1 MQMSKPGPT
10 KQGVDIALARRNTPI
25 SGVRLRRALTAPMV
39 VLYGLGVTIGAGIYV
54 LVGATAAEAGAF
66 APIAFLVAAAVVA
79 FTALSYSELSTRYPV
94 SAGEAAYVEAGLN
107 SGLLAASVGLLV
119 AASGIVSAAAVAIGA
134 ASYLSELWAVPEAFL
149 TASIVGAMTL
159 VALWGIT
166 QSVAVA
172 GAITLVEISGLLLVI
187 YWGFGVAEPNGVP
200 IAATFA
206 ASETGHWIGIGSAS
220 VLAFFAFVGF
230 EDIANVAEE
239 VKDPTRTM
247 PKAIIWTLLL
257 ATILY
262 VATTVAVLVAV
273 PISSLASSSSPLT
286 LVFDG
291 AEQNVRNTFALIAV
305 VATINGVLIQMI
317 MASRVVYGLA
327 DRNHLPSV
335 LAKVWPSTQTPA
347 VATLAV
353 AFLILLLSQTVPIEA
368 LAERTSQIV
377 LTVFAVVNLS
387 LIRLKVSGEKTLKA
401 FSVPFAVP
409 IFGMI
414 TSVALLFISV
424 F

>member
-1 MQMSKPGPT
+1 MSRQGPT
-10 KQGVDIALARRNTPI
+10 MRGTGLAQASRNTPE
-25 SGVRLRRALTAPMV
+25 SGVRLRRALTAPLV

-54 LVGATAAEAGAF
+54 LVGATAAEAGAL

-107 SGLLAASVGLLV
+107 SGLLAACVGLLV
-119 AASGIVSAAAVAIGA
+119 AASGIVSAAAVSIGA
-134 ASYLSELWAVPEAFL
+134 ASYLGEFWAVPEAFL
-149 TASIVGAMTL
+149 TTAIVGTMTL

-172 GAITLVEISGLLLVI
+172 GAITLIEISGLLLVI

-200 IAATFA
+200 VAATFA

-239 VKDPTRTM
+239 VKEPTQTM
-247 PKAIIWTLLL
+247 PKAIIWTLVL

-262 VATTVAVLVAV
+262 VCTTVAVLVAV
-273 PISSLASSSSPLT
+273 PISSLATSSSPLT

-291 AEQNVRNTFALIAV
+291 AGQSVKSAFALIAV

-317 MASRVVYGLA
+317 MASRVIYGLA
-327 DRNHLPSV
+327 DRNYLPPV

-347 VATLAV
+347 VATLVV
-353 AFLILLLSQTVPIEA
+353 AFLVLLLSQAVPIEA

-377 LTVFAVVNLS
+377 LTVFTLVNLS
-387 LIRLKVSGEKTLKA
+387 LLRLKITGRQSEDA
-401 FSVPFAVP
+401 FSVPPAVP
-409 IFGMI
+409 ILGVI
-414 TSVALLFISV
+414 TSVALLLISV
-424 F
+424 L

>member
-1 MQMSKPGPT
+1 MSKRATT
-10 KQGVDIALARRNTPI
+10 KHRVSLADAGRNTPK
-25 SGVRLRRALTAPMV
+25 SEVRLRRALTAPMV

-54 LVGATAAEAGAF
+54 LVGATAAEAGAL

-107 SGLLAASVGLLV
+107 SGLLAACVGLLV

-134 ASYLSELWAVPEAFL
+134 ASYLSELWAITEAFL
-149 TASIVGAMTL
+149 TTSIVGAMTL

-172 GAITLVEISGLLLVI
+172 GAITLIEISGLVLVI

-200 IAATFA
+200 VAATFA
-206 ASETGHWIGIGSAS
+206 ASETAHWVGIGSAS

-239 VKDPTRTM
+239 VKEPTQTM
-247 PKAIIWTLLL
+247 PKAIIWTLVL

-262 VATTVAVLVAV
+262 VCTTVAVLVAV

-291 AEQNVRNTFALIAV
+291 AGQNVRNLFAAIAV

-317 MASRVVYGLA
+317 MASRVIYGLA
-327 DRNHLPSV
+327 DRNHLPAV
-335 LAKVWPSTQTPA
+335 LARVWPLTQTPA

-353 AFLILLLSQTVPIEA
+353 AALVLLLSQTVPIEA

-377 LTVFAVVNLS
+377 LTVFLLVNLS
-387 LIRLKVSGEKTLKA
+387 LLRLKVVGRKSEKA
-401 FSVPFAVP
+401 FSVPLAVP
-409 IFGMI
+409 ILGLV
-414 TSVALLFISV
+414 TSVALLVISLI
-424 F
+424 